1 MNNSLWHFGESG
13 YSGSSLSKY
22 SITCAFCMES
32 GNFETVH
39 HEEKTKPN
47 SAKKLNFDTLKCGN
61 CAGYVLVFW
70 SASEYGNIHDSIV
83 IPQARRT
90 EKCPEHWPEE
100 VGICWVEA
108 KRSVEDGN
116 WNSAALMARS
126 ALQAALR
133 CHPDWEGNANRRLIQ
148 EIDDFASKGH
158 LPPLMK
164 AWSNEVRLLGNI
176 PAHPTPG
183 RVPIDP
189 KDVYDIM
196 EFLEFL
202 LVYLY
207 DLPNSIQQYQN
218 RGKE

>member
-1 MNNSLWHFGESG
+1 MKNHSLWLFGESG
-13 YSGSSLSKY
+13 YPGSSLSMF
-22 SITCAFCMES
+22 SITCAFCMEN
-32 GNFETVH
+32 GNFEFVH
-39 HEEKTKPN
+39 HEEKIKPN

-70 SASEYGNIHDSIV
+70 SAKERGSIYDYMV

-90 EKCPEHWPEE
+90 ERYLEHLPEE

-108 KRSVEDGN
+108 RRGVEDGN

-133 CHPDWEGNANRRLIQ
+133 CHPDWNGNEKIPLIQ

-158 LPPLMK
+158 LPPIMK
-164 AWSNEVRLLGNI
+164 EWSNEVRLLGNES
-176 PAHPTPG
+176 AHPIPG
-183 RVPIDP
+183 RDPIEP
-189 KDVYDIM
+189 EDVYDII

-202 LVYLY
+202 LAYLY
-207 DLPNSIQQYQN
+207 DLPDRINQYQN
-218 RGKE
+218 RDS